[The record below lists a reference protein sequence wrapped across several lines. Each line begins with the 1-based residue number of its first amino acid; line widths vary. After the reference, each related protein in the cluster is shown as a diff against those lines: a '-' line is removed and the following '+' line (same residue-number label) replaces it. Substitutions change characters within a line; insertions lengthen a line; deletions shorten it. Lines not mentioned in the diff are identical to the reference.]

1 MTSLHLLMSTA
12 PAAAATG
19 SPSAFFPSTTQ
30 FSITK
35 RMSKTKFIVQ
45 KVSCKG
51 SNSENDDYTPARL
64 DRRNMLI
71 GLGGFYG
78 AAGLAASSPFAKAA
92 PLQAPLPEE
101 CDPADLPAGIDPVD
115 CCPPKATNIVDYVL
129 PPKSAP
135 IRIRPAAHLL
145 SDEYI
150 KKYEKAVE
158 LMKAL
163 PADDPRNFYQQ
174 ANVHCAYC
182 NGAHQQVG
190 LPELDYQVHNSWLFY
205 PFHRW
210 YLYFFER
217 IAGKLLNDPNFAM
230 PYWNWDSPAGSNMP
244 PMYTNE
250 SSSLYNAV
258 RNPAHYAP
266 RVVDLAFDGTESTAT
281 DEQQHSYNMSLM
293 YKQMITNAKTKDLFF
308 GSPYRAGAKD
318 SPGAGSVELQP
329 HGPIHAWCCDPKA
342 PNHEDMGNFYSAGRD
357 SIFYAHHSNI
367 DRMWVLWKQ
376 MGGKKRVDISD
387 PDYLNTT
394 FHFYDE
400 NAQLVRVKV
409 GDCLDNKKLKFA
421 YEKVPVPWM
430 KAKPKPSKNK
440 QNNKKKKNTNGV
452 ANAAEIPKRKNF
464 TDVSELPKSL
474 KKTIRCQVRRPKMS
488 RSEREKE
495 DEEEI
500 LVIDLEVDQSQYVK
514 FDVFINDEDD
524 PVSTP
529 DNTELAG
536 SFVNVARKLELHKHG
551 GHRGHNEGSGEGKI
565 IAKTCFKLGLTDLLD
580 DLDADDDETV
590 VVTLVPRA
598 GSDTV
603 KIGGIR
609 IELAE

>member
-1 MTSLHLLMSTA
+1 MASLAQIHVMCPAS
-12 PAAAATG
+12 AAAAGG
-19 SPSAFFPSTTQ
+19 SSSSAFFPITTQ
-30 FSITK
+30 FSVNK
-35 RMSKTKFIVQ
+35 RRSKRAGSYKFA
-45 KVSCKG
+45 VSCNASK
-51 SNSENDDYTPARL
+51 DDSAPARL

-71 GLGGFYG
+71 GLGGLYG
-78 AAGLAASSPFAKAA
+78 AAGLVGSGPFAKAA
-92 PLQAPLPEE
+92 PLQAPLIEE
-101 CDPADLPAGIDPVD
+101 CDPADLPPGVDPVD
-115 CCPPKATNIVDYVL
+115 CCPPKPSTKAIDFVP

-145 SDEYI
+145 TDEYI
-150 KKYEKAVE
+150 KKYEKAIR

-190 LPELDYQVHNSWLFY
+190 LPDADFQVHESWLFL

-217 IAGKLLNDPNFAM
+217 IAGKMLNDPNFAM

-244 PMYTNE
+244 PMYTNLN
-250 SSSLYNAV
+250 SPLYDAI

-266 RVVDLAFDGTESTAT
+266 RVIDLVFDGVESTAT
-281 DEQQHSYNMSLM
+281 DEEQHRYNMSLM

-308 GSPYRAGAKD
+308 GSAYRAGDKK
-318 SPGAGSVELQP
+318 SPGAGSIELQP
-329 HGPIHAWCCDPKA
+329 HGGVHAWCCDPKS
-342 PNHEDMGNFYSAGRD
+342 PNHEDMGHFYSAGRD
-357 SIFYAHHSNI
+357 PIFYAHHSNI

-376 MGGKKRVDISD
+376 LGGKKRVDISD
-387 PDYLNTT
+387 PDFLNAT

-400 NAQLVRVKV
+400 NAQLVRVRV
-409 GDCLDNKKLKFA
+409 GDCLDNKKLKFE
-421 YEKVPVPWM
+421 YQKVPVPWT
-430 KAKPKPSKNK
+430 KAKPKPARK
-440 QNNKKKKNTNGV
+440 QKKARSSDGV
-452 ANAAEIPKRKNF
+452 ANAAEPPKKSDSFF

-474 KKTIRCQVRRPKMS
+474 ENAIRSQIRRPKIS
-488 RSEREKE
+488 RSQREKE

-500 LVIDLEVDQSQYVK
+500 LVVDLEVDQSQFIK

-524 PVSTP
+524 PISRP

-536 SFVNVARKLELHKHG
+536 SFVNIPRKMEGHQHG
-551 GHRGHNEGSGEGKI
+551 GDGSVR
-565 IAKTCFKLGLTDLLD
+565 ARTCLKLGLTDLLD

-590 VVTLVPRA
+590 VVTLVPRT

-603 KIGGIR
+603 RVEGIR